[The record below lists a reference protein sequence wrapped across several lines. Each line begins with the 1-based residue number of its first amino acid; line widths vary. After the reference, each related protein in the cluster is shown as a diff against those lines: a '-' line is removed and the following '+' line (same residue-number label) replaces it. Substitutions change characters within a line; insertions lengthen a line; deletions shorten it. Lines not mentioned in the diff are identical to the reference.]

1 LATQPSL
8 TPKPLIYSIDD
19 DPSMNS
25 LMDLRF
31 TRFGCEIK
39 TFVEPDSLFKAIE
52 AKRPKL
58 LLVDLNL
65 GEGLS
70 GFDVIELVRDKMNL
84 DFPIIVVSSMKE
96 TSKMAH
102 ALELGATDY
111 VVKPPF
117 RFQFEEKISEY
128 IQSSTLPDFTPPSLR
143 PVPVDQQ
150 ATKISFPLTL
160 FEVNP
165 IGFTFL
171 SPHLIK
177 KGSSFWISG
186 DFVSKIIPTKTSL
199 FVTVLGSA
207 THSSEDQKHYL
218 IRVEVDPTQ
227 DDVIQGIRNF
237 LTLSTAPAQA
247 DSRR

>member
-8 TPKPLIYSIDD
+8 TQKPLIYSIDD

-31 TRFGCEIK
+31 TRFGCDIR
-39 TFVEPDSLFKAIE
+39 TFVQPDPLYKAIE
-52 AKRPKL
+52 AKRPRL

-65 GEGLS
+65 GEGIS
-70 GFDVIELVRDKMNL
+70 GFDVIELVRDKMKL

-117 RFQFEEKISEY
+117 RLQFEEKISEY
-128 IQSSTLPDFTPPSLR
+128 IKSSTLPDFTPLSLR
-143 PVPVDQQ
+143 PVALDNQ
-150 ATKISFPLTL
+150 ATKITFPLSL

-165 IGFTFL
+165 VGFTFL

-186 DFVSKIIPTKTSL
+186 DFITKIIPTKGSL
-199 FVTVLGSA
+199 FVTALGSE
-207 THSSEDQKHYL
+207 THSSDDQRNYL
-218 IRVEVDPTQ
+218 IRVEVDPSQ
-227 DDVIQGIRNF
+227 EDVVQGIRNF
-237 LTLSTAPAQA
+237 LTISQSPPVVK
-247 DSRR
+247 